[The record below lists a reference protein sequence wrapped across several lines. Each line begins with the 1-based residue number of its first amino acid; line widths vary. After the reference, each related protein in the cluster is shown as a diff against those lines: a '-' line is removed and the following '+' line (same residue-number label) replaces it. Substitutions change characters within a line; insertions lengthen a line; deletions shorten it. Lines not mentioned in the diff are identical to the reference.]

1 MKFCPACGA
10 SLAGASRFC
19 ANCGVALALKPA
31 PPTVTSPVTSTPTV
45 TSTHGLPPLR
55 AATTQV
61 NWAALVVGLLALVL
75 IAGGLT
81 FLLMRDDGPD
91 TAATTTASLPPPTT
105 VPVETTVSATVATT
119 VVPLEPAAQLAA
131 TRDADRPEVE
141 ALVGQWVPQLSAKR
155 EGTEAD
161 GIVYAATDIVTLHA
175 GLAVQYGAVLVWS
188 GEYVFEQGDLWIS
201 IAPKGF
207 ATPEE
212 ALAWCVAASL
222 DRDNCLAKLITHDAS
237 VGDTARLQP

>member
-1 MKFCPACGA
+1 MKFCPSCGTA
-10 SLAGASRFC
+10 LEGATRFC
-19 ANCGVALALKPA
+19 AQCGAALAPKPA
-31 PPTVTSPVTSTPTV
+31 PPAPTPTV
-45 TSTHGLPPLR
+45 TPTDGLPPLR
-55 AATTQV
+55 AAPTQV
-61 NWAALVVGLLALVL
+61 NWAALVVGLLALAL

-91 TAATTTASLPPPTT
+91 TTATTAAQLPPTT
-105 VPVETTVSATVATT
+105 VATVATTVATT

-131 TRDADRPEVE
+131 TRDADRPAVE

-155 EGTEAD
+155 EGSKAD
-161 GIVYAATDIVTLHA
+161 GIVYAAADIVALHA
-175 GLAVQYGAVLVWS
+175 RLHAQYGAVLVWS

-212 ALAWCVAASL
+212 ALAWCTAASL

>member
-19 ANCGVALALKPA
+19 ANCGVALALKPVPQA
-31 PPTVTSPVTSTPTV
+31 PTPPVPPPIVTSPP
-45 TSTHGLPPLR
+45 GLPPLR
-55 AATTQV
+55 AAPTQV
-61 NWAALVVGLLALVL
+61 NWAALVVGLLALAL

-91 TAATTTASLPPPTT
+91 TAATPAQLPPTTT
-105 VPVETTVSATVATT
+105 VPVETTVATI

-131 TRDADRPEVE
+131 TRDDDRPEVE

-161 GIVYAATDIVTLHA
+161 GIVYAAADIVALHA
-175 GLAVQYGAVLVWS
+175 DLAVQYGAVLVWS